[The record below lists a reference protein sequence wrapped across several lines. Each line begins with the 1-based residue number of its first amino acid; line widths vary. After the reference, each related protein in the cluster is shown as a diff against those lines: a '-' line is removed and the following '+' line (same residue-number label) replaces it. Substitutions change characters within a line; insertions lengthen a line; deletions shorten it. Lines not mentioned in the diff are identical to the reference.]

1 MTPGGMSDLTVKP
14 FDPGSPLDL
23 RRPLTIE
30 QLIADCGDK
39 IANEAQE
46 NPDTIIE
53 IMLGTELMME
63 LALRV
68 IGLEVHTGLIPL
80 EEPPGD
86 APEGE
91 SQPV

>member
-1 MTPGGMSDLTVKP
+1 MIPGGMSDMTIP
-14 FDPGSPLDL
+14 EEDPPPGWDL
-23 RRPLTIE
+23 RRPLTLE

-39 IANEAQE
+39 IATEAREEPSQMI
-46 NPDTIIE
+46 D
-53 IMLGTELMME
+53 IMVGTELMME

-68 IGLEVHTGLIPL
+68 IGLEVHTGLLPQ
-80 EEPPGD
+80 EKPPGD